1 MRLLSR
7 ILERPEEARCLYLPH
22 VLKERQSTGQ
32 KNEGGGCK
40 DGLPELQEKRVWAE
54 GLKNKGLRMLAGT
67 VQENGRM
74 CAGLRKE
81 DG

>member
-1 MRLLSR
+1 
-7 ILERPEEARCLYLPH
+7 
-22 VLKERQSTGQ
+22 
-32 KNEGGGCK
+32 
-40 DGLPELQEKRVWAE
+40 LPELQEKRVWAE